1 MTSAWQRGIFIAFI
15 LVFMGAMAILAA
27 PHLPRSR
34 DFAQTFYPAS
44 RYTLAGENPYTAEY
58 IETDQGAPPDFFSPA
73 WLLLILLPFGLFPL
87 EMAQALWVIF
97 LIGVT
102 IAGIGLMRPW
112 GLKGLWP
119 LALVALPW
127 SLVGIYFGQVTALV
141 FLGAI
146 ICIVEPEKPDR
157 DRQSIAKLMGGFLLI
172 GIKPQ
177 LGLFI
182 AVPYLLLMLWRQD
195 RRVIPLAIIGLIV
208 LGITFIITPPW
219 LVQKAIEVQRITA
232 PLWKSTLEREL
243 LLWGWPSWI
252 AHLVRVLVIGTMGY
266 WAWRERALTL
276 AWWSA
281 WLAAVLIITP
291 YTRAYDGVLL
301 LPLLGQLLVLKRW
314 WQTAVFLL
322 VMLLY
327 IQLPIGELGSV
338 VAPLMAWL
346 LFIPWRA
353 LFFNPPGG
361 LSLETVP
368 GMEPPGGR

>member
-1 MTSAWQRGIFIAFI
+1 MTASWQRGIFIAFI
-15 LVFMGAMAILAA
+15 LVIIGAMAMLAA
-27 PHLPRSR
+27 PHLPRLR
-34 DFAQTFYPAS
+34 DFDQTFYPAI

-73 WLLLILLPFGLFPL
+73 WLLLILLPFGLFPMG
-87 EMAQALWVIF
+87 MAQALWVIF

-102 IAGIGLMRPW
+102 MAGIGLMRPW
-112 GLKGLWP
+112 GLRGLRP
-119 LALVALPW
+119 LALVVLPW
-127 SLVGIYFGQVTALV
+127 SLIGILYGQVTALV

-146 ICIVEPEKPDR
+146 ICIIELEKPDR
-157 DRQSIAKLMGGFLLI
+157 NRQSLLKLTGGFLLI
-172 GIKPQ
+172 GVKPQ

-182 AVPYLLLMLWRQD
+182 VVPLFLVMLE
-195 RRVIPLAIIGLIV
+195 RRDERTISLTLIGLIV
-208 LGITFIITPPW
+208 LGITLIITPPW

-252 AHLVRVLVIGTMGY
+252 AHLVRVLVTGTMGY
-266 WAWRERALTL
+266 WAWRERSLTW

-314 WQTAVFLL
+314 WQTAAFLL

-338 VAPLMAWL
+338 VAPLTAWL

-353 LFFNPPGG
+353 LFS
-361 LSLETVP
+361 SLESSTTTVAP
-368 GMEPPGGR
+368 